1 MKRWPSCT
9 SPWKVNWPAVCP
21 PAFPTVPVW
30 ERGLLKRYLTRSTLC
45 LCAHFRRSS
54 HHHLLIN
61 LVVVSLSSYV
71 RNIIHCLVTIHH
83 NLHPQLLSLGLQVG
97 YPEQVLASSYL
108 DDYYTAMSVQVND
121 FLGNILYG
129 VHFLR
134 KTEER
139 MLLNPLPEH
148 RWLRALSAD
157 SITYIPE
164 ANRIV
169 LPEHLLLPPFY
180 NVHYPA

>member
-1 MKRWPSCT
+1 M
-9 SPWKVNWPAVCP
+9 
-21 PAFPTVPVW
+21 
-30 ERGLLKRYLTRSTLC
+30 
-45 LCAHFRRSS
+45 
-54 HHHLLIN
+54 
-61 LVVVSLSSYV
+61 SLSSYV